1 MEVIHQE
8 FYGNSILN
16 WAIAVGILIL
26 SFVVVKMLYW
36 IFSNVIR
43 RLTSKTKTN
52 LDDVLID
59 KLEKPLTYLVLILGY
74 WISIH
79 YLVFKEEVEIV
90 LENAAYF
97 LLVIDVTAI
106 LSRIVDAL
114 ISEVIMPITEKSD
127 SSFDNQLIPVIQKG
141 VRSIIWILG
150 IIIGLDNIGFDI
162 TAMIAGLGI
171 GGLALALAAQD
182 SVKNIFAGIMIFLDK
197 PFRIK
202 DRIQVDGFDG
212 IVEEVGL
219 RSTRLRTLEGRIVT
233 IPNSRFTD
241 NSVTNVTSQPTLK
254 VKLNLGLTYDTDE
267 DQMQKA
273 IDILEDIVKDQEA
286 ITDDYAAGFNGFGD
300 FSLNIL
306 FIYYVKPD
314 SHWLDTQTLVNKEI
328 LRRFNKEGLEFAF
341 PTQTILKKI
350 FSGILDT

>member
-1 MEVIHQE
+1 MEIIHQE

-16 WAIAVGILIL
+16 WSIAVGILIL

-97 LLVIDVTAI
+97 LLVIDVTAV

-212 IVEEVGL
+212 TVEEVGL

-254 VKLNLGLTYDTDE
+254 IKLNLGLTYDTDE
-267 DQMQKA
+267 TQMQKA

-341 PTQTILKKI
+341 PTQTILKKDI
-350 FSGILDT
+350 

>member
-1 MEVIHQE
+1 MEVLHQE

-43 RLTSKTKTN
+43 RLTSKTKTS

-79 YLVFKEEVEIV
+79 YLVFKVNVELV
-90 LENAAYF
+90 LENVAYF
-97 LLVIDVTAI
+97 LLVIDFTAI

-114 ISEVIMPITEKSD
+114 ITEIIMPISEKSD

-267 DQMQKA
+267 VQMQKA
-273 IDILEDIVKDQEA
+273 IDILEDIVKNQEA

-341 PTQTILKKI
+341 PTQTILKKDI
-350 FSGILDT
+350 

>member
-79 YLVFKEEVEIV
+79 YLVFKEEVELV

-97 LLVIDVTAI
+97 LLVIDFTAI

-114 ISEVIMPITEKSD
+114 ITEIIMPISEKSD

-182 SVKNIFAGIMIFLDK
+182 SVKNIFAGLMIFLDK

-254 VKLNLGLTYDTDE
+254 VKLNLGLIYDTDE
-267 DQMQKA
+267 VQMQKA
-273 IDILEDIVKDQEA
+273 IDILEDIVKNQEA

-341 PTQTILKKI
+341 PTQTILKKDI
-350 FSGILDT
+350 

>member
-1 MEVIHQE
+1 MEIIHQE

-52 LDDVLID
+52 LDDVLIN
-59 KLEKPLTYLVLILGY
+59 KLENPLTYLILILGY

-97 LLVIDVTAI
+97 LLVLDVTAI

-114 ISEVIMPITEKSD
+114 ISEVIMPITEKSE

-141 VRSIIWILG
+141 VRSIIWVLG

-171 GGLALALAAQD
+171 GGLVLALAAQD

-212 IVEEVGL
+212 TVEEVGL

-267 DQMQKA
+267 SKCRKLL
-273 IDILEDIVKDQEA
+273 I
-286 ITDDYAAGFNGFGD
+286 F
-300 FSLNIL
+300 
-306 FIYYVKPD
+306 
-314 SHWLDTQTLVNKEI
+314 
-328 LRRFNKEGLEFAF
+328 
-341 PTQTILKKI
+341 LKI
-350 FSGILDT
+350 S

>member
-1 MEVIHQE
+1 MEVLHQE

-16 WAIAVGILIL
+16 WVIAVGILIL

-43 RLTSKTKTN
+43 RLTSKTKTS

-79 YLVFKEEVEIV
+79 YLVFKVNVELV
-90 LENAAYF
+90 LENVAYF
-97 LLVIDVTAI
+97 LLVIDFTAI

-114 ISEVIMPITEKSD
+114 ITEIIMPISEKSD

-254 VKLNLGLTYDTDE
+254 VKLNLGLIYDTDE
-267 DQMQKA
+267 VQMQKA
-273 IDILEDIVKDQEA
+273 IDILEDIVKNQEA

-341 PTQTILKKI
+341 PTQTILKKDI
-350 FSGILDT
+350 

>member
-1 MEVIHQE
+1 MEIIHQE

-26 SFVVVKMLYW
+26 SFIVVKMLYW

-106 LSRIVDAL
+106 LSRIVDSL

-267 DQMQKA
+267 NQMQKA

-341 PTQTILKKI
+341 PTQTILKKDI
-350 FSGILDT
+350 

>member
-1 MEVIHQE
+1 MEVLHQE

-16 WAIAVGILIL
+16 WVIAVGILIL

-79 YLVFKEEVEIV
+79 YLVFKEEVELV

-114 ISEVIMPITEKSD
+114 ITEIIMPISEKSD

-197 PFRIK
+197 PFRIN

-267 DQMQKA
+267 VQMQKA
-273 IDILEDIVKDQEA
+273 IDILEDIVKNQEA

-341 PTQTILKKI
+341 PTQTILKKDI
-350 FSGILDT
+350 

>member
-1 MEVIHQE
+1 MEVLHQE

-79 YLVFKEEVEIV
+79 YLMFKEEVELV
-90 LENAAYF
+90 LENVAYF

-114 ISEVIMPITEKSD
+114 ITEIIMPISEKSD

-171 GGLALALAAQD
+171 GGLALALADQD

-212 IVEEVGL
+212 IVEDVGL

-267 DQMQKA
+267 VQMQKA
-273 IDILEDIVKDQEA
+273 IDILEDIVKNQEA

-341 PTQTILKKI
+341 PTQTILKKDI
-350 FSGILDT
+350 

>member
-1 MEVIHQE
+1 MD
-8 FYGNSILN
+8 FNS
-16 WAIAVGILIL
+16 L
-26 SFVVVKMLYW
+26 S
-36 IFSNVIR
+36 
-43 RLTSKTKTN
+43 
-52 LDDVLID
+52 
-59 KLEKPLTYLVLILGY
+59 
-74 WISIH
+74 
-79 YLVFKEEVEIV
+79 VFKEEVEIV

-106 LSRIVDAL
+106 LSRIVDSL

-267 DQMQKA
+267 NQMQKA

-341 PTQTILKKI
+341 PTQTILKKDI
-350 FSGILDT
+350 

>member
-1 MEVIHQE
+1 MEVLHQE

-26 SFVVVKMLYW
+26 SFVVVKILYW

-52 LDDVLID
+52 LDDVLIN
-59 KLEKPLTYLVLILGY
+59 KLEKPLTYLILILGY

-79 YLVFKEEVEIV
+79 YLVFKVEVEIV
-90 LENAAYF
+90 LEKAAYF
-97 LLVIDVTAI
+97 LLVLDVTAI

-114 ISEVIMPITEKSD
+114 ISEVIMPITEKSE

-141 VRSIIWILG
+141 LRSIIWVLG

-212 IVEEVGL
+212 TVEEVGL

-267 DQMQKA
+267 VQMQKA

-341 PTQTILKKI
+341 PTQTILKKDI
-350 FSGILDT
+350 

>member
-1 MEVIHQE
+1 MEVLHQE

-79 YLVFKEEVEIV
+79 YLVFKEEVELV

-114 ISEVIMPITEKSD
+114 ITEIIMPISEKSD

-254 VKLNLGLTYDTDE
+254 VKLNLGLIYDTDE
-267 DQMQKA
+267 VQMQKA
-273 IDILEDIVKDQEA
+273 IDILEDIVKNQEA

-306 FIYYVKPD
+306 FIYYVKAD

-341 PTQTILKKI
+341 PTQTILKKDI
-350 FSGILDT
+350 

>member
-1 MEVIHQE
+1 MEIIHQE

-16 WAIAVGILIL
+16 WGIAVGILIL

-90 LENAAYF
+90 LENVAYF

-114 ISEVIMPITEKSD
+114 ISEVIMPISEKSD

-267 DQMQKA
+267 NQMQKA

-341 PTQTILKKI
+341 PTQTILKKDI
-350 FSGILDT
+350 

>member
-1 MEVIHQE
+1 MEVLHQE

-79 YLVFKEEVEIV
+79 YLVFKEEVELV
-90 LENAAYF
+90 LENEAYF

-114 ISEVIMPITEKSD
+114 ITEIIMPISEKSD

-254 VKLNLGLTYDTDE
+254 VKLNLGLIYDTDE
-267 DQMQKA
+267 VQMQKA
-273 IDILEDIVKDQEA
+273 IDILEDIVKNQEA

-314 SHWLDTQTLVNKEI
+314 SHWLDTQTLVNKEV

-341 PTQTILKKI
+341 PTQTILKKDI
-350 FSGILDT
+350 

>member
-1 MEVIHQE
+1 MEVLHQE

-43 RLTSKTKTN
+43 RLTSKTKTS

-79 YLVFKEEVEIV
+79 YLMFKEEVELV
-90 LENAAYF
+90 LENVAYF

-114 ISEVIMPITEKSD
+114 ITEIIMPISEKSD

-267 DQMQKA
+267 VQMQKA
-273 IDILEDIVKDQEA
+273 IDILEDIVKNQEA

-314 SHWLDTQTLVNKEI
+314 SHWLDTQTLVNKEV

-341 PTQTILKKI
+341 PTQTILKKDI
-350 FSGILDT
+350 

>member
-1 MEVIHQE
+1 MEVLHQE

-16 WAIAVGILIL
+16 WFIAVGILIL

-36 IFSNVIR
+36 VFSNVIR
-43 RLTSKTKTN
+43 RLTSKTKTS

-79 YLVFKEEVEIV
+79 YLMFKEEVELV
-90 LENAAYF
+90 LENVAYF

-114 ISEVIMPITEKSD
+114 ITEIIMPISEKSD

-254 VKLNLGLTYDTDE
+254 VKLNLGLLYDTDE
-267 DQMQKA
+267 VQMQKA
-273 IDILEDIVKDQEA
+273 IDILEDIVKNQEA

-341 PTQTILKKI
+341 PTQTILKKDI
-350 FSGILDT
+350 

>member
-1 MEVIHQE
+1 MEVLHQE

-79 YLVFKEEVEIV
+79 YLMFKEEVELV
-90 LENAAYF
+90 LENVAYF
-97 LLVIDVTAI
+97 LLVIDFTAI

-114 ISEVIMPITEKSD
+114 ITEIIMPISEKSD

-267 DQMQKA
+267 VQMQKA
-273 IDILEDIVKDQEA
+273 IDILEDIVKNQEA

-341 PTQTILKKI
+341 PTQTILKKDI
-350 FSGILDT
+350 

>member
-1 MEVIHQE
+1 MEVLHQE

-16 WAIAVGILIL
+16 WVIAFGILIL

-79 YLVFKEEVEIV
+79 YLVFKEEVELA
-90 LENAAYF
+90 LENVAYF

-114 ISEVIMPITEKSD
+114 ITEIIMPISEKSD

-267 DQMQKA
+267 VQMQKA
-273 IDILEDIVKDQEA
+273 IDILEDIVKNQEA

-314 SHWLDTQTLVNKEI
+314 SHWLDTQTLVNKEV

-341 PTQTILKKI
+341 PTQTILKKDI
-350 FSGILDT
+350 

>member
-1 MEVIHQE
+1 MEVLHQE

-16 WAIAVGILIL
+16 WAIAVGILLL
-26 SFVVVKMLYW
+26 SFLVVKVLYW
-36 IFSNVIR
+36 IFSNIIS

-79 YLVFKEEVEIV
+79 YLVFKEEVELV

-114 ISEVIMPITEKSD
+114 ITEIIMPISEKSD

-267 DQMQKA
+267 VQMQKA
-273 IDILEDIVKDQEA
+273 IDILEDIVKNQEA

-306 FIYYVKPD
+306 FIYYVRPN
-314 SHWLDTQTLVNKEI
+314 SHWLDTQTLVNKEV

-341 PTQTILKKI
+341 PTQTILKKDI
-350 FSGILDT
+350 

>member
-1 MEVIHQE
+1 MEVLHQE

-16 WAIAVGILIL
+16 WAIAVGILIS

-79 YLVFKEEVEIV
+79 YLVFKEEVELA
-90 LENAAYF
+90 LENVAYF

-114 ISEVIMPITEKSD
+114 ITEIIMPISEKSD

-254 VKLNLGLTYDTDE
+254 VKLNLGLIYDTDE
-267 DQMQKA
+267 VQMQKA
-273 IDILEDIVKDQEA
+273 IDILEDIVKNQEA

-306 FIYYVKPD
+306 FIYYVKPN

-341 PTQTILKKI
+341 PTQTILKKDI
-350 FSGILDT
+350 

>member
-1 MEVIHQE
+1 MEVLHQE

-79 YLVFKEEVEIV
+79 YLVFKEEVELA
-90 LENAAYF
+90 LENVAYF

-114 ISEVIMPITEKSD
+114 ITEIIMPISEKSE

-254 VKLNLGLTYDTDE
+254 VKLNLGLIYDTDE
-267 DQMQKA
+267 VQMQKA
-273 IDILEDIVKDQEA
+273 IDILEDIVKNQEA

-314 SHWLDTQTLVNKEI
+314 SHWLDTQTLVNKEV

-341 PTQTILKKI
+341 PTQTILKKDI
-350 FSGILDT
+350 

>member
-1 MEVIHQE
+1 MEVLHQE

-43 RLTSKTKTN
+43 RLTSKTKTS

-79 YLVFKEEVEIV
+79 YLVFKEEVELV
-90 LENAAYF
+90 LENVAYF

-114 ISEVIMPITEKSD
+114 ITEIIMPISEKSD

-267 DQMQKA
+267 VQMQKA
-273 IDILEDIVKDQEA
+273 IDILEDIVKNQEA

-341 PTQTILKKI
+341 PTQTILKKDI
-350 FSGILDT
+350 